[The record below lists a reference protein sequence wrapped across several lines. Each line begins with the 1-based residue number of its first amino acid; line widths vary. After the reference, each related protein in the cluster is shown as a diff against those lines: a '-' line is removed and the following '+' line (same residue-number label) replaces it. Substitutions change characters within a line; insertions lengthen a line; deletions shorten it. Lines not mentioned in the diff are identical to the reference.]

1 MNQVKNEQA
10 FPYHNLG
17 LDMARAT
24 EAAALAA
31 GRWMGRSHQARSDH
45 EAARAMLHVLNEI
58 NINGRIVSSD
68 LEKLYDDPP
77 LRLNQLIGAGIG
89 PEMDF
94 VVDPIEGRNLLAR
107 GHPNAISVAV
117 SAPRGAF
124 WNVAPTL
131 YMDKIV
137 VGVEVASALT
147 PECMDAPAAWTLAL
161 IARSKQKAVSD
172 LVVFILNRR
181 RHRALIEEVRR
192 AGARV
197 MLRSEGDV
205 VGALQVLLPSGGV
218 DVLMGVGSVVDGLVV
233 ACATRAAA
241 GAMLGRLEPQN
252 AEECETVRQAAD
264 AGNTTV
270 SDYSKVFTV
279 DHLVKSEQVFFAAT
293 GVTDGAVLK
302 GVHYHG
308 DRVRFHSLI
317 MRGET
322 HIRRM
327 IDTEHLIERADSVLP

>member
-1 MNQVKNEQA
+1 VKNNHD

-24 EAAALAA
+24 EAAALAG
-31 GRWMGRSHQARSDH
+31 GRWMGRGDQLRSDH
-45 EAARAMLHVLNEI
+45 EAALAMLQVFDEI
-58 NINGRIVSSD
+58 NVNGRIVSSD
-68 LEKLYDDPP
+68 LDKLYDEAPI
-77 LRLNQLIGAGIG
+77 RMNQSVGIGVG

-107 GHPNAISVAV
+107 GHPDAISVAAG
-117 SAPRGAF
+117 APRGAF
-124 WNVAPTL
+124 WNGPPAI

-137 VGVEVASALT
+137 VDAEVASALT
-147 PECMDAPAAWTLAL
+147 PECLDAPAAWTLAL

-172 LVVFILNRR
+172 LIVFILNRP
-181 RHRALIEEVRR
+181 RHKDLIEEVRR

-218 DVLMGVGSVVDGLVV
+218 DVLMGVGSLVDGLII
-233 ACATRAAA
+233 ACATRAAN
-241 GAMLGRLEPQN
+241 GAMLGRLAPQS
-252 AEECETVRQAAD
+252 AEERDVFSAAAD
-264 AGNTTV
+264 VDLDQAL
-270 SDYSKVFTV
+270 TV
-279 DHLVKSEQVFFAAT
+279 DQLVKSERVFFAAT
-293 GVTDGAVLK
+293 GVTDGAVLM

-308 DRVRFHSLI
+308 ERVGFHSLI

-327 IDTEHLIERADSVLP
+327 VHTEYLLDRPD